1 MGRLPV
7 LIGKDHEGYCVS
19 FESFAYTKLGYENV
33 YELGPREIVKITP
46 DGFETLNPAGK
57 DMKICAFL
65 FSYYGYPNSNYE
77 GINVEVMRYKNGE
90 IMAANEKKNGTLP
103 DVDYVAGVPDSGIP
117 MPLVIPK
124 KAASPLPVLL

>member
-57 DMKICAFL
+57 DMKI
-65 FSYYGYPNSNYE
+65 
-77 GINVEVMRYKNGE
+77 
-90 IMAANEKKNGTLP
+90 
-103 DVDYVAGVPDSGIP
+103 
-117 MPLVIPK
+117 
-124 KAASPLPVLL
+124 